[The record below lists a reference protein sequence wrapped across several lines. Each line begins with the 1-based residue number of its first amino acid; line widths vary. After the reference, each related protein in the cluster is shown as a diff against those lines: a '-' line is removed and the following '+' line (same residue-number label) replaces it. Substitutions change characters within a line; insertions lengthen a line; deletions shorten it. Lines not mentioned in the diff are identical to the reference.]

1 MNELVCAPDHILCAW
16 GLTRE
21 FGGVQALRGV
31 DLHVARGTI
40 TGLIGPNGSGKT
52 ALLSGHLGHGPGRH
66 RYDQFRQRIDSGVA
80 AVGNIPPRA
89 GAHASSFRA
98 SSRS

>member
-1 MNELVCAPDHILCAW
+1 MSELVCAPDHILCAW

-52 ALLSGHLGHGPGRH
+52 TLFQVISGMDRGATGTIVSTKNRFWDGGR
-66 RYDQFRQRIDSGVA
+66 RKYTA
-80 AVGNIPPRA
+80 AGW
-89 GAHASSFRA
+89 HARSSFRA
-98 SSRS
+98 FFRS